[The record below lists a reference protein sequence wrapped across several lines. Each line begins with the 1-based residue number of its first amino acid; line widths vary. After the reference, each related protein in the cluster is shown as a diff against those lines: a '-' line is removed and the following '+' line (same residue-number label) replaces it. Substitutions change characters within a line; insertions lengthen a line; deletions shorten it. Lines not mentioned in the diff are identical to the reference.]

1 MLRAVA
7 ESQGVVLVYIHIH
20 YDQPDPVGR
29 QEIAT
34 VFILP
39 LQVLY
44 PRIEVKEP
52 RLEVKG

>member
-1 MLRAVA
+1 M
-7 ESQGVVLVYIHIH
+7 VLVYIHIH